1 MEWLTRNGYVDY
13 SRKKNSATD
22 DQVAEYERLVDE
34 LKAEIAK
41 IPEPDHEPTV
51 PDMRDN
57 EPYQRLTDE
66 HLDKIVSMLEG
77 WDEFDYQQVQHCPK
91 SQMNG
96 RQFDDIE

>member
-1 MEWLTRNGYVDY
+1 MEWLTRNGYADY
-13 SRKKNSATD
+13 SREKYSATD

-51 PDMRDN
+51 LDMRDN

-66 HLDKIVSMLEG
+66 YLDKIVSCSKAGTSLITNK
-77 WDEFDYQQVQHCPK
+77 FSTAQK
-91 SQMNG
+91 AK
-96 RQFDDIE
+96 

>member
-1 MEWLTRNGYVDY
+1 MEWLTRNGYADY
-13 SRKKNSATD
+13 SRKKYSATD

-51 PDMRDN
+51 LDIRDN

-66 HLDKIVSMLEG
+66 YLDKIVSMLEG
-77 WDEFDYQQVQHCPK
+77 WDEITNKFSTAQK
-91 SQMNG
+91 AK
-96 RQFDDIE
+96 